1 MTNIT
6 CKQLDDLLFDA
17 SPLAMETA
25 ARHAE
30 SCPECAERL
39 AAWNE
44 IEETARSMR
53 ETWRS
58 DLLWPRIERALQDE
72 RDGALKNIRQMRS
85 PRAKWLWQVAAG
97 LLLTVALGGTVFYAV
112 RVQSHDAAFDR
123 DILRITALDEVERAE
138 QSHLEAIERLERV
151 AEQKLDDAQTPLMVS
166 YKEKLMLL
174 DEAIAECQANIE
186 QNRQNAHLRK
196 QLLAMY
202 TDKQQTLT
210 DVLREDNDVTNP

>member
-1 MTNIT
+1 
-6 CKQLDDLLFDA
+6 
-17 SPLAMETA
+17 
-25 ARHAE
+25 
-30 SCPECAERL
+30 
-39 AAWNE
+39 
-44 IEETARSMR
+44 MR
-53 ETWRS
+53 GDWRS

-72 RDGALKNIRQMRS
+72 QRQRS
-85 PRAKWLWQVAAG
+85 PRVKWLWQIAAG
-97 LLLTVALGGTVFYAV
+97 FLLTVALGGTVFYAI

-138 QSHLEAIERLERV
+138 QSHLQAIERLERV

>member
-1 MTNIT
+1 MTTIT
-6 CKQLDDLLFDA
+6 CNQLDDLLFDA

-30 SCPECAERL
+30 SCAACAERL

-58 DLLWPRIERALQDE
+58 DLLWPRIERALKDE
-72 RDGALKNIRQMRS
+72 QRKPS
-85 PRAKWLWQVAAG
+85 PRAKWLWQIAAG
-97 LLLTVALGGTVFYAV
+97 LLLTVGLGGTVFYAV

-138 QSHLEAIERLERV
+138 QSHLQAIERLERV

-166 YKEKLMLL
+166 YKEKLILL
-174 DEAIAECQANIE
+174 DEAIAECQANID
-186 QNRQNAHLRK
+186 QNQQNAHLRK

-202 TDKQQTLT
+202 MDKQQTLT

>member
-1 MTNIT
+1 MTTIT
-6 CKQLDDLLFDA
+6 CNQLDDLLFDA

-30 SCPECAERL
+30 SCAACAERL

-58 DLLWPRIERALQDE
+58 DLLWPRIERALKDQ
-72 RDGALKNIRQMRS
+72 RHQRS
-85 PRAKWLWQVAAG
+85 PRAKWLWQIAAG
-97 LLLTVALGGTVFYAV
+97 LLLTVALGGTVFYAI
-112 RVQSHDAAFDR
+112 RVQSHDAAFDG

-138 QSHLEAIERLERV
+138 QSHLQAIERLQRV

-174 DEAIAECQANIE
+174 DEAIAECQANID

>member
-1 MTNIT
+1 MTTIT
-6 CKQLDDLLFDA
+6 CNQLDDLLFDA

-30 SCPECAERL
+30 SCAECAEKL

-53 ETWRS
+53 ETWQS
-58 DLLWPRIERALQDE
+58 DLLWPRIERALKNE
-72 RDGALKNIRQMRS
+72 RRQRS
-85 PRAKWLWQVAAG
+85 PRAKWLWQIAAG
-97 LLLTVALGGTVFYAV
+97 LLLTVGLGGTVFYAV

-123 DILRITALDEVERAE
+123 DILRLAAMDEVERAE

-151 AEQKLDDAQTPLMVS
+151 AEQRLDDAQTPLMVS

-174 DEAIAECQANIE
+174 DEAIAECQTNIDR
-186 QNRQNAHLRK
+186 NRQNAHLRK

-210 DVLREDNDVTNP
+210 DVLREDKDVTNP